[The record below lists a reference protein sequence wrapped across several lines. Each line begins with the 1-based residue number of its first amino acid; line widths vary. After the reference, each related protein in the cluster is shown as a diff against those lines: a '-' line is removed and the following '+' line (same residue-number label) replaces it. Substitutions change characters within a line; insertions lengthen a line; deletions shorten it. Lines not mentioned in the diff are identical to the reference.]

1 VLVSRAWLEQHDLMS
16 VADIVKT
23 AQKNQQFLASLAS
36 EVAQAP
42 KK

>member
-1 VLVSRAWLEQHDLMS
+1 MS

-36 EVAQAP
+36 EVVQAP